1 MDLSIVINCSDD
13 WRVISTI
20 DSIDEQVEIICSIT
34 PNAQIEKLL
43 AERRITYVVTP
54 KGNQSHTTNVGI
66 DLAAHDKI
74 ILMDSDSRF
83 APGAIK
89 KINRLLDNYLVVN
102 GRIVFEHNG
111 TFWSRKIAACREYDN
126 AYGSP
131 CYKPGLGLRKELI
144 DTVGSWFNPLVRW
157 TDDAELSCR
166 IKAAGVPV
174 FHLDEICV
182 YHSPIS
188 FWDNVKSN
196 FRYGKGDLIRI
207 KVLGQTSS
215 EPFFDYEI
223 RRYKNLL
230 ESVPLSTFLFM
241 LLNDAIY
248 HSGYLT
254 ELLARATASGRKNIE
269 Q

>member
-1 MDLSIVINCSDD
+1 MDLSVVINCSDD
-13 WRVISTI
+13 LRVISTI
-20 DSIDEQVEIICSIT
+20 NSIDEKVEIICSIT

-43 AERRITYVVTP
+43 AERKILYVITP

-66 DLAAHDKI
+66 NLAKHDKI

-83 APGAIK
+83 APGVIK
-89 KINRLLDNYLVVN
+89 KINRLLNDYSVVN
-102 GRIVFEHNG
+102 GRIVFEDDG
-111 TFWSRKIAACREYDN
+111 TFLSRKIAACRKYDN

-131 CYKPGLGLRKELI
+131 SYKPGLGLRKELV

-157 TDDAELSCR
+157 TDDAELSYR
-166 IKAAGVPV
+166 IKSAGVPV
-174 FHLDEICV
+174 FHLDEDCV

-188 FWDNVKSN
+188 FWGNIKSS
-196 FRYGKGDLIRI
+196 FRYGKGDLIRV

-248 HSGYLT
+248 HLGYLT
-254 ELLARATASGRKNIE
+254 ELFTRAFKVRRKSIE
-269 Q
+269 